1 LRLAIRRP
9 TLLQRNLTLAVLFE
23 STRRGRHTA
32 GRVRRADR
40 IPAPEL
46 LRLVRSIADDP
57 ITWEPIVKLPDGSD
71 RWWTRLY
78 TGRRFDLWLLS
89 WLPGGGTDLH
99 DHGPSAAA
107 FSVVRGALS
116 EVRVDRQGRSHTY
129 LRRAGSATALVP
141 GVIHDVNGAGDGPAV
156 SIHAYSPP
164 LRRMTFYARDARGV
178 PRLLRAAQT
187 KEPEQEPA
195 R

>member
-1 LRLAIRRP
+1 
-9 TLLQRNLTLAVLFE
+9 
-23 STRRGRHTA
+23 
-32 GRVRRADR
+32 VRRADR
-40 IPAPEL
+40 IGAPEL
-46 LRLVRSIADDP
+46 LRLVRTIADDP
-57 ITWEPIVKLPDGSD
+57 VTWEPIFELPDGSD

-107 FSVVRGALS
+107 FAVVRGALS
-116 EVRVDRQGRSHTY
+116 EIRVDGRGRSRTY
-129 LRRAGSATALVP
+129 LRRSGSATALVP
-141 GVIHDVNGAGDGPAV
+141 GVIHDVNGAGDGLSV

-164 LRRMTFYARDARGV
+164 LRGMSYYARDERGV
-178 PRLLRAAQT
+178 PRHLRTAHT
-187 KEPEQEPA
+187 SSPEQETV